1 MFVWYGVVVVILS
14 CIVLSTYSSNNCIYN
29 IVTIN
34 CVGNLDNIPTL
45 SETLTDYRVVCIYLG
60 INNFNCIKD

>member
-1 MFVWYGVVVVILS
+1 MFAWYGVVVLILS
-14 CIVLSTYSSNNCIYN
+14 CIVLGTYSSNNCNYYN
-29 IVTIN
+29 ANIN
-34 CVGNLDNIPTL
+34 CDGNLDNIPTL